1 MRTKQQI
8 IIDEYIARPIA
19 YLMNFL
25 VRIIGKILSIDHNL
39 DRNFKRIVVCKFKGL
54 GSIIQSTPMIAALRQ
69 RYPDAEIIFVSTTAN
84 EQFLRKIGTIDR
96 IITVNDKSFRQ
107 LIVTLSRSLWTLIR
121 MRPDV
126 YIDLEIYSNFSTLV
140 TLFSCSKNRIGFYLR
155 SSSFRMGIYTHMMF
169 FNSEVQIS
177 EVYLQ
182 IARLFGPI
190 AAPVSLYPLYENIKV
205 EASSLPQKGYIVM
218 NPNASDLRIERRWGA
233 ANFAALIELCISR
246 YPDRQVVLIG
256 SPAEREYTEEVLRTI
271 QSDKVQ
277 NLAGKTTIDELIAI
291 IRNAALVITNDT
303 GPMHIAFS
311 CKSPTICL
319 FGPCSP
325 VQYGWVENARI
336 IYKRMYCSPC
346 VHDFGT
352 APCKGNNVCMQQI
365 SVNEVMK
372 VLTDY
377 FDHNIPLSDSSRPAG
392 SAYYEVNKVVLG
404 LVNRVGGA

>member
-25 VRIIGKILSIDHNL
+25 VRILGKILSIDHNL
-39 DRNFKRIVVCKFKGL
+39 NRKFKRIVVCKFKGL
-54 GSIIQSTPMIAALRQ
+54 GSIIQSTPMLSALRQ
-69 RYPDAEIIFVSTTAN
+69 RYPEAEIIFVSTKAN

-96 IITVNDKSFRQ
+96 IITVNDKGFGK
-107 LIVTLSRSLWTLIR
+107 LIVSLSSALWTLIR

-169 FNSEVQIS
+169 FNSEVQIA

-182 IARLFGPI
+182 IARLFGPVEQ
-190 AAPVSLYPLYENIKV
+190 PVSLYPLYEHIDS
-205 EASSLPQKGYIVM
+205 ARLTLPGKEYIVM

-233 ANFAALIELCISR
+233 EKFAALIELCIAR
-246 YPDRQVVLIG
+246 YPDKQILLIG
-256 SPAEREYTEEVLRTI
+256 SPAEREYTSEVMRLI
-271 QSDKVQ
+271 KAEQVQ
-277 NLAGKTTIDELIAI
+277 NLAGKTSIDELIAL

-352 APCKGNNVCMQQI
+352 APCRGNNVCMQQI
-365 SVNEVMK
+365 AVAEVMK
-372 VLTDY
+372 VITDY
-377 FDHNIPLSDSSRPAG
+377 FDLGIPLSDPNPPPERAS
-392 SAYYEVNKVVLG
+392 YEVDQVVLG
-404 LVNRVGGA
+404 LVNRVGGQ